1 MLTMMKLSG
10 SVLVMMVVVM
20 LQQALD
26 VVDATNL
33 QMQKRAIAELLVD
46 STLKAIETDGLD
58 VVLGQINNLNNTRF
72 RDTKVKVCLPL
83 PYSSSA
89 ADK

>member
-20 LQQALD
+20 LQQALG
-26 VVDATNL
+26 VVDATSL

-72 RDTKVKVCLPL
+72 RDTKVKVCLHL
-83 PYSSSA
+83 FIIRGG
-89 ADK
+89 

>member
-20 LQQALD
+20 LQQALGA
-26 VVDATNL
+26 VDATSH
-33 QMQKRAIAELLVD
+33 QMQNRAMAELLVD

-72 RDTKVKVCLPL
+72 RDTNVRVCLPL